1 MKFFYAIVREV
12 TFYGVRVTSS
22 PLATCVTKEPGH
34 HVYTVMHRIAGT
46 YGDVGSPPF
55 FGRLVN
61 PFSTHLPS
69 GLFSTRDNS
78 HVHVLLYGVK
88 FNGEIDIVQF

>member
-1 MKFFYAIVREV
+1 MKFFYAIVCEV

-55 FGRLVN
+55 FGILVN
-61 PFSTHLPS
+61 PFPHISLVDYLVQETIATSMYYYTASNST
-69 GLFSTRDNS
+69 
-78 HVHVLLYGVK
+78 VK
-88 FNGEIDIVQF
+88 